1 MHGGSVGRPVGC
13 GAAAEDIDGHA
24 KVLGSAPTRVLASAG
39 ASMIKRTALPEER
52 KRELQADFR
61 KNVP

>member
-1 MHGGSVGRPVGC
+1 
-13 GAAAEDIDGHA
+13 
-24 KVLGSAPTRVLASAG
+24 VLGSAPTRVLASAG